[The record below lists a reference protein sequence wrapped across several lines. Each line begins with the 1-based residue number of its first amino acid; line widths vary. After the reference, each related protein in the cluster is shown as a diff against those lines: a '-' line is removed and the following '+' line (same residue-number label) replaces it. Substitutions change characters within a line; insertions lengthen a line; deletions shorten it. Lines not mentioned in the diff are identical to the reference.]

1 MSKKFTTRLLP
12 TFLVLMAMLLVAC
25 GGGGSGGGTTSG
37 SNPKAPQSQQIFRW
51 AFRLPDINSF
61 DPGIAPDITSI
72 DAINMF
78 FTGLVSLDDHL
89 RVVPQMASSWD
100 VSSNHLAYTFHL
112 KSGLQFSDGSKLDAN
127 DVAYSIDR
135 SLSPAINNQSGVG
148 LTYLD
153 LIKGSTDRTT
163 GKVKTIIGTGVVVQ
177 DPNTLVIHL
186 TQPGGYFLQALTY
199 PTSYVVEKSVAD
211 KYGSFLQAQDGIR
224 DLTVT
229 GVQTCALPI

>member
-25 GGGGSGGGTTSG
+25 SGGGTTSG

-51 AFRLPDINSF
+51 TIRLPDINSF

-72 DAINMF
+72 DAINMV
-78 FTGLVSLDDHL
+78 FTGLVSLDDQL
-89 RVVPQMASSWD
+89 RVVPQMAASWD
-100 VSSNHLAYTFHL
+100 VSSDHMAYTFHL

-148 LTYLD
+148 LTYLG

-163 GKVKTIIGTGVVVQ
+163 
-177 DPNTLVIHL
+177 
-186 TQPGGYFLQALTY
+186 
-199 PTSYVVEKSVAD
+199 
-211 KYGSFLQAQDGIR
+211 
-224 DLTVT
+224 
-229 GVQTCALPI
+229 

>member
-61 DPGIAPDITSI
+61 DPGIAPDQTSI
-72 DAINMF
+72 DAINMV
-78 FTGLVSLDDHL
+78 FTGLVSLDDQL

-100 VSSNHLAYTFHL
+100 VSTDHLAYTFHL

-148 LTYLD
+148 LTYLG
-153 LIKGSTDRTT
+153 LI
-163 GKVKTIIGTGVVVQ
+163 
-177 DPNTLVIHL
+177 
-186 TQPGGYFLQALTY
+186 
-199 PTSYVVEKSVAD
+199 
-211 KYGSFLQAQDGIR
+211 
-224 DLTVT
+224 
-229 GVQTCALPI
+229 